1 MTKDPL
7 KIPPSTAALVRDYLG
22 HQLLQTLF
30 RPPTF
35 LLTHKKRGF
44 CLHAPAPARH
54 GNTFNCRQAL
64 SEPGQ
69 TQQTRLDWE
78 VPQVP
83 HALDVHADQGGTF
96 AMLLEKTPILFWRR
110 PFRSFDW
117 WASSPAPL
125 QASGPQQRSAVPT
138 GCRSHALPSVS
149 LLYSRACWTPSA
161 FHPRSGP
168 IAVRST

>member
-1 MTKDPL
+1 MTKYPL
-7 KIPPSTAALVRDYLG
+7 KIPPHAPETAALVRDYLG

-44 CLHAPAPARH
+44 FLHAPAPPRP

-83 HALDVHADQGGTF
+83 QLPHALGVHADQGGTSPCS
-96 AMLLEKTPILFWRR
+96 LRKR
-110 PFRSFDW
+110 P
-117 WASSPAPL
+117 SPFGAALSVHLTGGRLP
-125 QASGPQQRSAVPT
+125 QPPCWPQQRSAVPT
-138 GCRSHALPSVS
+138 GCRSHALP
-149 LLYSRACWTPSA
+149 
-161 FHPRSGP
+161 
-168 IAVRST
+168 

>member
-7 KIPPSTAALVRDYLG
+7 KIPPETAALVRDYLG

-44 CLHAPAPARH
+44 FLHAPAPPRP

-69 TQQTRLDWE
+69 TQQTRLNWE

-83 HALDVHADQGGTF
+83 HALDAHADQGGTF
-96 AMLLEKTPILFWRR
+96 VMLLEKTPIPFWRR
-110 PFRSFDW
+110 PFRSFEW
-117 WASSPAPL
+117 WASSPVL
-125 QASGPQQRSAVPT
+125 WQASPEK
-138 GCRSHALPSVS
+138 CRSYWLSFPCPSLS
-149 LLYSRACWTPSA
+149 ISPLLGIPVPVG
-161 FHPRSGP
+161 HPRHFTHFQD
-168 IAVRST
+168 R

>member
-7 KIPPSTAALVRDYLG
+7 KIPPETAALVRDYLG

-44 CLHAPAPARH
+44 FLHAPAPPRP

-83 HALDVHADQGGTF
+83 PVPHALGVHADQGGTF
-96 AMLLEKTPILFWRR
+96 AMLLEKTPIPFWRR

-117 WASSPAPL
+117 WASSSAPL
-125 QASGPQQRSAVPT
+125 LASAEKRCSYGLSFPCPSLSLSPLLPCLLDTLGILPT
-138 GCRSHALPSVS
+138 FRTDSS
-149 LLYSRACWTPSA
+149 
-161 FHPRSGP
+161 
-168 IAVRST
+168 